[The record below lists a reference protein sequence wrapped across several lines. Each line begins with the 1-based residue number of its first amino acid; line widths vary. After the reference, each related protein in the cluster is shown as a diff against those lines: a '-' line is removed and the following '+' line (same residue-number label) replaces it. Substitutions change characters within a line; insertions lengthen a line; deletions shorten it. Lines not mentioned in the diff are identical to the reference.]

1 MTQTRD
7 ILAELGPLALGSRLK
22 RLTERLQ
29 ADALVVHKAFGYPTQ
44 PSHFPLLAALERY
57 GPLYVNEAAEALG
70 VAQPG
75 ITRMTAALT
84 KLGLIAMKACDQD
97 LRTKC
102 ITLTPEGAA
111 MVADMRVRMWPVVEG
126 AARTLIAQSGTDI
139 LEAITGMEDAIA
151 QTSHYDRIMA
161 EAKRQGLALSAPN
174 MRTMPMT
181 GFEIVPFR
189 DELAQ
194 DFYDINAPWVEE
206 MFSLEPKDKEQLG
219 DPKTHI
225 LDKGGKIFF
234 VKDPELGL
242 VGAAALNPHEPGR
255 FELTKMGVK
264 KEARG
269 RKAGEFLL
277 TAIIA
282 EAKAMGVKDL
292 FLLTN
297 SKCEAAIHLYKKAG
311 FYDDAEVLAEKGVIF
326 RRCDVAMRYPL

>member
-1 MTQTRD
+1 MVDTRD

-29 ADALVVHKAFGYPTQ
+29 ADALAVHKAFGYPTQ

-57 GPLYVNEAAEALG
+57 GPLYVNEAADVLG

-75 ITRMTAALT
+75 ITRMTTALT
-84 KLGLIAMKACDQD
+84 KLGLIEMKACDAD
-97 LRTKC
+97 LRAKC
-102 ITLTPEGAA
+102 ITLTTEGAA
-111 MVADMRVRMWPVVEG
+111 MVADMRTRMWPVVEG
-126 AARTLIAQSGTDI
+126 AARHLIAQSGTDI
-139 LEAITGMEDAIA
+139 LEAISGLEDAIA
-151 QTSHYDRIMA
+151 QTSHHDRIMA
-161 EAKRQGLALSAPN
+161 EAKRQGARVTAPN
-174 MRTMPMT
+174 FRTNPMRE
-181 GFEIVPFR
+181 FELVPYR
-189 DELAQ
+189 DDLAQ

-206 MFSLEPKDKEQLG
+206 MFTLEPKDKEQLG

-225 LDKGGKIFF
+225 IDKGGKIFF
-234 VKDPELGL
+234 VKDRELGL

-264 KEARG
+264 KAARG

-277 TAIIA
+277 DAMIA

-297 SKCEAAIHLYKKAG
+297 SKCEAAIHLYQKAG
-311 FYDDAEVLAEKGVIF
+311 FRHDAEVLAEKGAIF
-326 RRCDVAMRYPL
+326 CRCNVAMRYPL